1 MKKRRI
7 FTFII
12 LFITLGLFGT
22 LLTSVEVNASA
33 PFKTRTLNRYGDMVD
48 TQDAY
53 EPILSKKI
61 IEIEGVNESVNKPQ
75 DLFIDKDD
83 IMYLA
88 DTDNKRIIIMDTNFN
103 HITTFGVGILDQPLG
118 IFVRDDK
125 IYVADYG
132 VEEDRES
139 GRIVVFTFNQATY
152 KVDEVNY
159 KVFKTPQSPL
169 LQVDNFVYRPQK
181 IAVDQNHTM
190 YVVSK
195 GSSNGILLINNNNRF
210 LNFFAPNPTTGT
222 FWDSVKSFVYG
233 GKENVILTKKIP
245 PAPTNVMLDDS
256 GYIYTVTSTVVQNNL
271 GDTIK
276 KVNIGGLNFYP
287 EDMNVSASFIDS
299 WSSDYKTVYALTS
312 NGFIYEYDIEGNLLF
327 RFGGNIAQDE
337 QLGLFKGASSI
348 AVDSKGNLYIVDPLS
363 NAIQVFKKTLFTE
376 KVHNALSLYMSGKY
390 IESEEIW
397 EDVLRYNSM
406 FDLAHKGIGMAH
418 YLNGNYRE
426 AMDKFETAYAKE
438 EYSEAF
444 WEVRNIFLMK
454 HLAKIFVALISLGVV
469 ILVIRKLNK
478 RYFFLEPVVEFKDK
492 VMAKKPVKDALIFF
506 RFIKRPYDTIY
517 DIRVDKSIKVYNGFI
532 MLGAVILVHILNITL
547 TGFLFNSVILE
558 HTFLLREVM
567 KIVFPIGL
575 FIIANYLVSSLMSG
589 EGTLRCIFM
598 NTMGA
603 LIPVV
608 VMLPF
613 IVLISNVLTYN
624 EGFIYW
630 FAMGVMIAWTAIL
643 LVATIKETHNFSGK
657 QTFLNLLITIIM
669 MLIIVIVIILVYS
682 IVAQL
687 YGFISDIIKEV
698 IF

>member
-1 MKKRRI
+1 
-7 FTFII
+7 
-12 LFITLGLFGT
+12 
-22 LLTSVEVNASA
+22 
-33 PFKTRTLNRYGDMVD
+33 
-48 TQDAY
+48 
-53 EPILSKKI
+53 
-61 IEIEGVNESVNKPQ
+61 
-75 DLFIDKDD
+75 
-83 IMYLA
+83 MYLA

-103 HITTFGVGILDQPLG
+103 HLTTFGVGILDQPLG

-152 KVDEVNY
+152 KVDEINY

-169 LQVDNFVYRPQK
+169 LKVDNFVYRPQK

-299 WSSDYKTVYALTS
+299 WSSDFKTVYALTS

-363 NAIQVFKKTLFTE
+363 NAIQVFKRHYLPK
-376 KVHNALSLYMSGKY
+376 KY
-390 IESEEIW
+390 IM
-397 EDVLRYNSM
+397 LY
-406 FDLAHKGIGMAH
+406 H
-418 YLNGNYRE
+418 YICRVNTS
-426 AMDKFETAYAKE
+426 K
-438 EYSEAF
+438 
-444 WEVRNIFLMK
+444 V
-454 HLAKIFVALISLGVV
+454 
-469 ILVIRKLNK
+469 K
-478 RYFFLEPVVEFKDK
+478 RF
-492 VMAKKPVKDALIFF
+492 
-506 RFIKRPYDTIY
+506 
-517 DIRVDKSIKVYNGFI
+517 
-532 MLGAVILVHILNITL
+532 
-547 TGFLFNSVILE
+547 
-558 HTFLLREVM
+558 
-567 KIVFPIGL
+567 
-575 FIIANYLVSSLMSG
+575 
-589 EGTLRCIFM
+589 
-598 NTMGA
+598 
-603 LIPVV
+603 
-608 VMLPF
+608 
-613 IVLISNVLTYN
+613 
-624 EGFIYW
+624 
-630 FAMGVMIAWTAIL
+630 
-643 LVATIKETHNFSGK
+643 GK
-657 QTFLNLLITIIM
+657 M
-669 MLIIVIVIILVYS
+669 Y
-682 IVAQL
+682 
-687 YGFISDIIKEV
+687 
-698 IF
+698 